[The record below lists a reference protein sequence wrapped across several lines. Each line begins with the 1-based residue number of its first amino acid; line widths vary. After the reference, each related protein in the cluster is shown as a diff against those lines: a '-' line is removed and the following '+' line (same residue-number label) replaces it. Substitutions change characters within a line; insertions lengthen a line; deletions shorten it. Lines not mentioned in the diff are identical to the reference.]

1 MRNKWGADAMRLLR
15 CGVVAAGLLAAGGA
29 SAQQC
34 VRPAEHAAFEAAA
47 LKTQLMITA
56 LTCDVRERYNAFV
69 SRFRGELAAHE
80 RALQGYFNRSFGGRG
95 QQRHDDY
102 ITSLANTQSQ
112 AGLRDGTLFC
122 QRNAGLFDEVLG
134 LPNGASLARFAAAH
148 PLVQAMDVAPC
159 EEPATRTAQARG
171 GR

>member
-1 MRNKWGADAMRLLR
+1 MRLVG
-15 CGVVAAGLLAAGGA
+15 CGVILAGLLAAGSA

-34 VRPAEHAAFEAAA
+34 VRPAERAAFDAAG

-69 SRFRGELAAHE
+69 TRFRSELTTHE
-80 RALQGYFNRSFGGRG
+80 RALQGYFSRSFGGRG

-112 AGLRDGTLFC
+112 AGLRDGALFC
-122 QRNAGLFDEVLG
+122 ARNVGLFDAVLG
-134 LPNGASLARFAAAH
+134 LPNGTSLARFAAAT
-148 PLVQAMDVAPC
+148 PMVQAMDVTPC
-159 EEPATRTAQARG
+159 DEPATRTAQARG